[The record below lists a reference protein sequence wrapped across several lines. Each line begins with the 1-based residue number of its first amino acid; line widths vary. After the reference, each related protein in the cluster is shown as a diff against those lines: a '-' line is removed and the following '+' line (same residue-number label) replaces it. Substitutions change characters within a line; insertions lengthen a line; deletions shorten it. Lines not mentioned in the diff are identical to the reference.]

1 MKTRAVRL
9 YGENDLRLEEF
20 ELPEIKEDEILARIV
35 SNSICMSTYKAVIQG
50 ARHKRVPE
58 DVAENPTLTGHEFS
72 GEIIKVGDKWKD
84 QYEVGQKF
92 AVQPALNYKGSPYA
106 PGYSYQFF
114 GGNSEYAIIPQ
125 EVMEL
130 GYLLN
135 YEGDSFYEASLS
147 EPMSCII
154 GGYHAVYHTEDN
166 NYIHKMGIVE
176 DGDLALLGAA
186 GPMGLGAIDYALHA
200 DRKPARVVVTDIN
213 QDRLDRAAS
222 LFTQE
227 EAQKQGVELHF
238 VNTSQMDDVP
248 AELLEI
254 TGGKGY
260 DDVFVYAPVR
270 ELVEQGDQILG
281 KDGCMNFFAGPTD
294 KEFKAEVNF
303 YNIHYTPTKIMGST
317 GGNDDDMREALKM
330 SAENKLN
337 PATMITHVGGL
348 NSAADTIMNLP
359 DIPGGKKLIYTGI
372 DMELTAI
379 DEFKDKAEEDG
390 IFADLAEIIENHNG
404 LWSAEAENY
413 LLENCTRC

>member
-9 YGENDLRLEEF
+9 YGENDIRMEDF
-20 ELPEIKEDEILARIV
+20 ELPEIKDDEILARIV

-50 ARHKRVPE
+50 ARHKRVPN
-58 DVAENPTLTGHEFS
+58 DVADNPTITGHELS

-84 QYEVGQKF
+84 QFEVGQKF
-92 AVQPALNYKGSPYA
+92 AVQPALNYKGSPFA
-106 PGYSYQFF
+106 PGYSYKYF
-114 GGNSEYAIIPQ
+114 GGNSEYAIIPP

-130 GYLLN
+130 GYLLK
-135 YEGDSFYEASLS
+135 YEGDAFYEASLS

-176 DGDLALLGAA
+176 GGDLALLGAA

-200 DRKPARVVVTDIN
+200 DRKPGRVVVTDIN

-222 LFTQE
+222 LFTKE
-227 EAQKQGVELHF
+227 EAEKQGIDLHY
-238 VNTSQMDDVP
+238 VNTAEMDDVA
-248 AELLEI
+248 AELVEL

-260 DDVFVYAPVR
+260 DDVFVYAPVKQ
-270 ELVEQGDQILG
+270 LVEQGDSIMG

-294 KEFKAEVNF
+294 KEFSAEVNF

-330 SAENKLN
+330 SAEDKLN

-348 NSAADTIMNLP
+348 DSAADTILNLP
-359 DIPGGKKLIYTGI
+359 DIPGGKKLVYTGI

-379 DEFKDKAEEDG
+379 DEFKDKADQDP
-390 IFADLAEIIENHNG
+390 IFADLAEIIEENNG
-404 LWSAEAENY
+404 LWSAEAEKY
-413 LLENCTRC
+413 LLENCTNC